1 MSREHSF
8 SKAIE
13 DCFADTQGHLE
24 SPVQDA
30 SSPEAPS
37 IEHGNKMLSF
47 LFPSYHCS
55 ILDSSRRQ
63 TSLSLTA
70 QLHGMFFL
78 AESSRAGSGDGMM
91 PPVELTCYRRNLFQ
105 ITGCITL
112 PQMMRYVLTEQGDQ
126 IPILAQELSISAT
139 ESVEGHPIKIISVPW
154 KTPAAGTSASTPE
167 DKTEKEPASI
177 SLQKMDHFTDGDYAK
192 FPIEWKRLQF
202 RVATANNGRR
212 KELQQHFTIKLSVN
226 VTLATGDKVTVCEAL
241 SGPIIVRG
249 RSPRNFQ
256 TRRDYPLS
264 GTGGSMRK
272 AMQSSSSRQRT
283 ASPEHLV
290 RRPSSK
296 SKASPTV
303 STYSTQSSP
312 HLSQSP
318 HVRQTGGDFD
328 WSGTPTGLTSTIQTP
343 IVTRTSKAPD
353 FLLDHHTSSPE
364 PSNGRRPAL
373 KRKAST
379 PDPAGNISYSNY
391 ETSLYKRAASAE
403 RAHSLKTVKPS
414 RTLTAPSESLFLP
427 FNSSNDYPGFSHSNS
442 YMPAGDMSNVDIVN
456 KYFPVGVEDWMPP
469 VESIYKH
476 QGFQHMNQPSMMAV
490 GEIGGRRGHKRYMS
504 DGLI

>member
-13 DCFADTQGHLE
+13 NCFPDHQGHLDG
-24 SPVQDA
+24 PVQDV

-47 LFPSYHCS
+47 LFPSYHYS
-55 ILDSSRRQ
+55 ILDSARRH

-154 KTPAAGTSASTPE
+154 KTPSAGTTASLPE

-177 SLQKMDHFTDGDYAK
+177 SLHKVDQFTDGDYAK

-212 KELQQHFTIKLSVN
+212 KELQQHFTIKLSVI

-256 TRRDYPLS
+256 ARRDYPLS

-272 AMQSSSSRQRT
+272 AMQSSGSRQRT
-283 ASPEHLV
+283 ASPEHLI
-290 RRPSSK
+290 RASSK
-296 SKASPTV
+296 SKASPTI

-318 HVRQTGGDFD
+318 HVRQANGDFG
-328 WSGTPTGLTSTIQTP
+328 WNGTPTSLTSTIQTP
-343 IVTRTSKAPD
+343 VVTRTSKAPD
-353 FLLDHHTSSPE
+353 FLDYEASSPE
-364 PSNGRRPAL
+364 SSNGHRPAL

-379 PDPAGNISYSNY
+379 PGPGGSLAYSNY
-391 ETSLYKRAASAE
+391 GNLLYKRAASAE

-414 RTLTAPSESLFLP
+414 RTLTTPGESQFLP
-427 FNSSNDYPGFSHSNS
+427 FNLTNDYPSFPNSNN
-442 YMPAGDMSNVDIVN
+442 YMSAGGISSADIT
-456 KYFPVGVEDWMPP
+456 KQYYPLGVEDWMPP
-469 VESIYKH
+469 VDSIYKH
-476 QGFQHMNQPSMMAV
+476 QGFQHMNQPSMMTI
-490 GEIGGRRGHKRYMS
+490 GDLGGRRGHKRFIS
-504 DGLI
+504 EGFI